1 MSNEQMKRI
10 FDQSACLTPR
20 QLKGYV
26 SGSLVHEEAHAV
38 EAHIMG
44 CPFCS
49 EAIDGIKAHRV
60 DRSVDAMEA
69 LTPDFLDGHSGF
81 SVKSEVAA
89 ATSSI
94 KVAKKSTVKTSD
106 SGGVDNKSFGS
117 PQLLR
122 TVSIAA
128 TVLIAAGVFWFIQS
142 NRDNT
147 TATVADNVT
156 ASDVQPVAPQP
167 VNDMVDAG
175 TSDSALVADNAA
187 AELPV
192 VPDSVMQQAKG
203 VVASADDANTRF
215 KEVAEAAPLK
225 KKDSVKKVATTVAM
239 TTTQSVKKVPMTR
252 DAVDRGRMGNSYTP
266 DNASGISIGGARG
279 SGTLYYV
286 DGEQVNTTPPK
297 TASDLTTAKDVTAT
311 PPKPL
316 TADELYDQKKYT
328 QALAKYKQEMQSSTG
343 KDKEDAK
350 LGIAKC
356 YIGMGDN
363 KQAVSILRGMLYDNS
378 KRKKQAKKLLRS
390 IGESDEE

>member
-94 KVAKKSTVKTSD
+94 KVAKKSTVKTTG

-192 VPDSVMQQAKG
+192 VPDSVMQQANG

-266 DNASGISIGGARG
+266 ENASNVSIGGARG
-279 SGTLYYV
+279 SGTAYNV
-286 DGEQVNTTPPK
+286 DGVQINAAPPK
-297 TASDLTTAKDVTAT
+297 AVLDQTAKDAATA
-311 PPKPL
+311 PAKPL

>member
-60 DRSVDAMEA
+60 DRSVDAMES

-81 SVKSEVAA
+81 SVKSEAA
-89 ATSSI
+89 IPTSSI
-94 KVAKKSTVKTSD
+94 KVAKKSTTKNS

-156 ASDVQPVAPQP
+156 ASDVQSVAPQR
-167 VNDMVDAG
+167 VNDMADAG
-175 TSDSALVADNAA
+175 TDDSALVADNTA
-187 AELPV
+187 AELAV
-192 VPDSVMQQAKG
+192 VPDSVIQQAND
-203 VVASADDANTRF
+203 VSVATADDANTRF
-215 KEVAEAAPLK
+215 KEVAETAPLK

-239 TTTQSVKKVPMTR
+239 TTTQSAKKVPMTR

-266 DNASGISIGGARG
+266 ENASNVSLSGVRG
-279 SGTLYYV
+279 NGTAYN
-286 DGEQVNTTPPK
+286 VNDVQINP
-297 TASDLTTAKDVTAT
+297 ASSKPVLDQTAKDAAIA
-311 PPKPL
+311 PAKPL

-350 LGIAKC
+350 LGVAKC

>member
-49 EAIDGIKAHRV
+49 EAIEGIKAHRV
-60 DRSVDAMEA
+60 DRSIDVMVS
-69 LTPDFLDGHSGF
+69 LTPDFLDGRSGF
-81 SVKSEVAA
+81 SVRSE
-89 ATSSI
+89 ATAVPSPI
-94 KVAKKSTVKTSD
+94 KVAKKPTAN
-106 SGGVDNKSFGS
+106 SGGGGIDKKSFS

-147 TATVADNVT
+147 TVTVADNAT
-156 ASDVQPVAPQP
+156 TSDVQIASPKPMNEMA
-167 VNDMVDAG
+167 DAV
-175 TSDSALVADNAA
+175 TSDSALVTDNATA
-187 AELPV
+187 DLAV
-192 VPDSVMQQAKG
+192 VPDSVMQQANDI
-203 VVASADDANTRF
+203 VAASADDANTRF
-215 KEVAEAAPLK
+215 KEVAEAAPIK

-239 TTTQSVKKVPMTR
+239 TTTQNAKKVPMTR
-252 DAVDRGRMGNSYTP
+252 DVVDRGRMGNSYTP

-350 LGIAKC
+350 LGVAKC